1 MFEAAILLIFFMMPF
16 TYTPGPGNMV
26 FAANGARSGLRST
39 VPANIGYHAA
49 NFLVALLV
57 GFGFLQM
64 LENYPQVFSGLKI
77 LGAGY
82 ILWIAWRLG
91 KSDAQQAK
99 SEARTITFT
108 DGVFLF
114 LLNPKA
120 YVSMSLA
127 FTLFMDSFGVGYGAS
142 VLLITVIYTGNN
154 VVAFLLWALIGEQIA
169 ARFERPETAQKLNII
184 FAVTLVA
191 VAIWI
196 LIS

>member
-1 MFEAAILLIFFMMPF
+1 
-16 TYTPGPGNMV
+16 
-26 FAANGARSGLRST
+26 
-39 VPANIGYHAA
+39 
-49 NFLVALLV
+49 
-57 GFGFLQM
+57 M
-64 LENYPQVFSGLKI
+64 LENYPQVFFGLKI

-91 KSDAQQAK
+91 KSGAKEAK
-99 SEARTITFT
+99 SEARTSTFTFT

-127 FTLFMDSFGVGYGAS
+127 FSLFIDSFGLGYGAS
-142 VLLITVIYTGNN
+142 VLLITAIYTGNN
-154 VVAFLLWALIGEQIA
+154 VIAFLLWALVGEQIA

-184 FAVTLVA
+184 FSVTLVA